1 VTRVLLVDDNA
12 LLLRSLTRVLTRA
25 GFDVVA
31 HDTLAGAE
39 AALRDDPTIAVV
51 LTDLRLGTDT
61 GLDLIAIARQREPAP
76 AVVVL
81 SGVAS
86 PDDVAAALA
95 AGAAA
100 LIRKPVQP
108 SELVDAVSAAA
119 RPPDGGATSA

>member
-1 VTRVLLVDDNA
+1 MTRVLLVDDNA
-12 LLLRSLTRVLTRA
+12 LLLRSLTRVLARA

-31 HDTLAGAE
+31 HDTLAA
-39 AALRDDPTIAVV
+39 AATALRDDPTIAVV
-51 LTDLRLGTDT
+51 LTDLRIGTAT
-61 GLDLIAIARQREPAP
+61 GLDLIAIAREREPAP
-76 AVVVL
+76 GVVVL

-100 LIRKPVQP
+100 VIRKPVQP

-119 RPPDGGATSA
+119 RPRDGGETPA